1 MHSYDANALATVVY
15 QFFGGLDR
23 RDHQTTAELMA
34 REGTW
39 ERQGARLV
47 GPQAVL
53 EALAQR
59 DPRRQTAHL
68 VTNLWVEQATPT
80 SARLRFYM
88 TAYET
93 SDSAGQ
99 AKMLGV
105 RDCTD
110 DLVLEDGHWRIQWKK
125 SHLFMPA
132 Q

>member
-1 MHSYDANALATVVY
+1 MHSHDVNALAAVVY

-34 REGTW
+34 GDGTW
-39 ERQGARLV
+39 ERQGTRLV

-59 DPRRQTAHL
+59 DPRRRTAHL
-68 VTNLWVEQATPT
+68 VTNLWIEQATPT
-80 SARLRFYM
+80 SARLRYYM

-93 SDSAGQ
+93 SDVASQ
-99 AKMLGV
+99 PKMLGV

-110 DLVLEDGHWRIQWKK
+110 DLVLEDGRWRIQWKK